1 MTVSIN
7 NAIPFVPENTIDP
20 AAGLNEAII
29 AIDGLVQLAVL
40 SVNTNAPPAVPAEGD
55 RHVVG
60 TAPTGLWAGQAGK
73 VARFLDGH
81 WSFFGARVALNLADG
96 ILYGRTAGGWGRVAG
111 APTWGAIGG
120 LLADQ
125 TDLVQ
130 ALGLKVDKVNGYGLS
145 ANDFTGALL
154 SKLNAI
160 AAGATANQSD
170 SFLLARGNHTG
181 TQAIGTVAGLQ
192 NALDAKVA
200 TVAGKQ
206 LSDENYTALE
216 KAKLA
221 GLDPN
226 HFRGMFATLAALQ
239 SAVPTANIGDYA
251 FVDPSTGTDVI
262 QYLWDNNDSKWVYNG
277 PTAGVTAA
285 QVKTL
290 YESNPNTNA
299 YTDAEKTKLGGVAA
313 NATANPDTDS
323 LPEGTSNQYF
333 LQSRVRQTPMT
344 GLAAI
349 NSPIL
354 GTDTPVTGLGKAQGQ
369 IDAKLNTNFPA
380 ATGNL
385 SVAGSTTI
393 GAGLTLGG
401 SIVAQANNGISL
413 NMRSYI
419 DNFGVTEVILGKGR
433 GTIAAPMP
441 LIATD
446 RLGQFVFAGV
456 RAAGQ
461 ALTNA
466 ASLSVYAASDHTDT
480 NQATYMNFENTVTG
494 SVSRGI
500 AATINEAN
508 NLLVGLGRGAATG
521 SKVDVGG
528 NLAATGNLIAGSAS
542 PLNVIGGLGGNLRH
556 VKAGAGGQIDID
568 DVPVNATD
576 SALIRLH
583 RNITTAGSVQVAIN
597 RGNNTTQTDHLFN
610 CAGTNAASTSYA
622 LLASGGGKVG
632 IGQSAVDAS
641 ATLAVAGDTRVT
653 RNGQALATILSV
665 DADAGQSATLRLATG
680 TSRRWDL
687 LKSADAEAGS
697 NAGSDFQ
704 LVRYSDTNSYLSVPL
719 AVSRATGLTTIAQL
733 ALSGGLTVT
742 AAIRPGQFTIATRP
756 SATANPGG
764 EIDVTDTPGGPQRQR
779 SNGTA
784 WIVLNAGAWIDMV
797 LTAGF
802 TAGPTKPQY
811 RVIDDCVEFRGKV
824 TIDAALGMN
833 TLRQLTAMPAGYR
846 PSYLASTDTLL
857 LGLFSPTAT
866 TPYLSAL
873 STGVFSV
880 GAKGGFAA
888 SEVIDLTNVRYSL
901 A

>member
-60 TAPTGLWAGQAGK
+60 TAPSGLWAGQAGE

-181 TQAIGTVAGLQ
+181 AQAIATVAGLQ
-192 NALDAKVA
+192 NALDSKVA
-200 TVAGKQ
+200 IVAGKQ

-251 FVDPSTGTDVI
+251 FVDPSNGTDVI

-299 YTDAEKTKLGGVAA
+299 YSDAEKTKLGGIAPGAQVNLVQSVAGRTGDVVLA
-313 NATANPDTDS
+313 KADVGLDQASNTADNAKPVS
-323 LPEGTSNQYF
+323 VPQ
-333 LQSRVRQTPMT
+333 Q
-344 GLAAI
+344 AA
-349 NSPIL
+349 L
-354 GTDTPVTGLGKAQGQ
+354 
-369 IDAKLNTNFPA
+369 DAKLNTNFPA
-380 ATGNL
+380 ATGSL

-446 RLGQFVFAGV
+446 RLGQFVFGGV

-461 ALTNA
+461 AITNA
-466 ASLSVYAASDHTDT
+466 ASLSVYAASDHSDT
-480 NQATYMNFENTVTG
+480 NQATYMNLENTVTG

-500 AATINEAN
+500 AVTINESN
-508 NLLVGLGRGAATG
+508 NTLFGLGRGAATG
-521 SKVDVGG
+521 AKVDVGG
-528 NLAATGNLIAGSAS
+528 NLATTGNVVVGSAS

-556 VKAGAGGQIDID
+556 VKANSGGQIDID

-764 EIDVTDTPGGPQRQR
+764 EIDVTDTPGGSQRQR

-824 TIDAALGMN
+824 TIDATLGMN

-846 PSYLASTDTLL
+846 PSYLVGTDTLL